1 MNSAIAQLKLLFVR
15 YEAAQEQNS
24 MFNRNGKPVVC
35 CMLMDTRLI
44 YAATIVS
51 LMPSFKSQQPRGSV
65 KRSHVGHEMRT
76 VRDGVTSALDRMMDI
91 YQSGARK
98 TRIKLVQE
106 ICLGIGYLMFMKND
120 FATLGKIM
128 VHNYAAFGAYY
139 LGMFIFLSKRMTMG
153 LFILLLEMGKGVTL
167 RREMRAELSSK
178 VDFPGNTTDL
188 GWPKRIVC
196 EGDDSIHH
204 TNNNNDDDDDYDPM
218 DVDNDVDGSL
228 QFRMR
233 PTRRVVLREHGAE
246 YFEQLRDMYDEE
258 HVLDDAEFQ
267 EKFVDI
273 LPSHWTVC
281 SITMDVD
288 NDELYLVRL
297 RCKEEPIVVKLSLTR
312 MRDRL
317 PDQPVPDY
325 RDAVETLE
333 SIIAAS
339 DQTIQDGKTC
349 TRKQDVDA
357 WWSKRTQLDLQLKK
371 LLKTMEHGWFGAFK
385 VRSRV
390 LIFRIY
396 SLNLLYYRVSS
407 VDNAKNIQ
415 KHSKNFM
422 ARSINWFTT
431 QSIKSRLIRS
441 K

>member
-1 MNSAIAQLKLLFVR
+1 MHD
-15 YEAAQEQNS
+15 
-24 MFNRNGKPVVC
+24 NGV
-35 CMLMDTRLI
+35 
-44 YAATIVS
+44 
-51 LMPSFKSQQPRGSV
+51 
-65 KRSHVGHEMRT
+65 
-76 VRDGVTSALDRMMDI
+76 
-91 YQSGARK
+91 
-98 TRIKLVQE
+98 
-106 ICLGIGYLMFMKND
+106 
-120 FATLGKIM
+120 
-128 VHNYAAFGAYY
+128 
-139 LGMFIFLSKRMTMG
+139 FIL
-153 LFILLLEMGKGVTL
+153 LLLEMGKGVTL

-196 EGDDSIHH
+196 EGDDSVHH
-204 TNNNNDDDDDYDPM
+204 TNDNNNDDDDDPM
-218 DVDNDVDGSL
+218 DVDDDVDGSL

-312 MRDRL
+312 MQDRL
-317 PDQPVPDY
+317 ADQPVPDY

-357 WWSKRTQLDLQLKK
+357 WWSKRTQLDLQLKR

-385 VRSRV
+385 VRPVFSSLGYTHSICSTTGIPEWTMPRTSKSTR
-390 LIFRIY
+390 RISWLGQSNGLQR
-396 SLNLLYYRVSS
+396 SLSKAVGFAAS
-407 VDNAKNIQ
+407 DAK
-415 KHSKNFM
+415 
-422 ARSINWFTT
+422 ACGY
-431 QSIKSRLIRS
+431 
-441 K
+441 

>member
-1 MNSAIAQLKLLFVR
+1 MLL
-15 YEAAQEQNS
+15 S
-24 MFNRNGKPVVC
+24 
-35 CMLMDTRLI
+35 
-44 YAATIVS
+44 VS
-51 LMPSFKSQQPRGSV
+51 LMPSFKAQQPRGSV
-65 KRSHVGHEMRT
+65 KRSHVSHDMRT
-76 VRDGVTSALDRMMDI
+76 LRDGVTSALDRMMDI

-139 LGMFIFLSKRMTMG
+139 LGTFIFPSKCMTMG
-153 LFILLLEMGKGVTL
+153 VFILLLEMGKGVTL
-167 RREMRAELSSK
+167 RREMRAELTSK

-188 GWPKRIVC
+188 GWPKRIIC
-196 EGDDSIHH
+196 EGDDSMH
-204 TNNNNDDDDDYDPM
+204 NANNDDDPM
-218 DVDNDVDGSL
+218 DVDDDDESL
-228 QFRMR
+228 QFRLR

-297 RCKEEPIVVKLSLTR
+297 RRKEEPIVVKLSLTR

-317 PDQPVPDY
+317 ADQPVPGY

-385 VRSRV
+385 V
-390 LIFRIY
+390 
-396 SLNLLYYRVSS
+396 
-407 VDNAKNIQ
+407 
-415 KHSKNFM
+415 
-422 ARSINWFTT
+422 
-431 QSIKSRLIRS
+431 
-441 K
+441 